1 MNHLKFATPLALA
14 CAASLVCITPASA
27 QEAYDDYAEEST
39 NPDPWE
45 PFNRAVFRFND
56 TVDTYTLKPLAK
68 GYNAVMPE
76 FLNDGVTNVFSNLG
90 EPRNLVNNTLQ
101 GKFHDASVDL
111 SRFLLNTT
119 LGVVGVFD
127 VATRMGLQR
136 NDEDLGQTIGSWGTP
151 SGPYV
156 VLPLLGPSTVRD
168 AGSRVPESFIGYTYT
183 GQVDHVPT
191 RNTAFGT
198 DILDTRAALVSRE
211 RLIRGDR
218 YAFVR
223 NAYLQN
229 REYRVRDGE
238 VIDEF

>member
-14 CAASLVCITPASA
+14 CAATLACISSASA
-27 QEAYDDYAEEST
+27 QEAYDDYAEEYT

-56 TVDTYTLKPLAK
+56 TIDTYTLKPLAK

-76 FLNDGVTNVFSNLG
+76 FLNDGVSNVFSNLG

-136 NDEDLGQTIGSWGTP
+136 NDEDLGQTIGSWGAP

-156 VLPLLGPSTVRD
+156 VLPLLGPSTIRD
-168 AGSRVPESFIGYTYT
+168 ASSRIPETFIGYTYT

-198 DILDTRAALVSRE
+198 DILDTRAALLSQE

-223 NAYLQN
+223 NAFLQN
-229 REYRVRDGE
+229 REYRVLDG
-238 VIDEF
+238 VVVDEF

>member
-1 MNHLKFATPLALA
+1 MNNVKFAMPWALA
-14 CAASLVCITPASA
+14 CAASLMWVAPASA
-27 QEAYDDYAEEST
+27 QEDYDEFESGYT

-45 PFNRAVFRFND
+45 GFNRAVFRFND
-56 TVDTYTLKPLAK
+56 TVDKYTLKPLAK

-76 FLNDGVTNVFSNLG
+76 FLNDGVSNVFSNLG
-90 EPRNLVNNTLQ
+90 EPRNLVNNSLQ
-101 GKFHDASVDL
+101 GKFHDAGVDL
-111 SRFLLNTT
+111 SRFLLNST
-119 LGVVGVFD
+119 LGVVGIFD

-136 NDEDLGQTIGSWGTP
+136 NDEDLGQTIGSWGAP

-168 AGSRVPESFIGYTYT
+168 AGARVPESFIGYTYT

-198 DILDTRAALVSRE
+198 DILDTRAALLGQE

-223 NAYLQN
+223 NAFLQN

-238 VIDEF
+238 VVDEF